1 MALMTIVAL
10 GINHKTASVEL
21 REKVAFS
28 PEQLSEALQQLSDHD
43 QFNEAVIV
51 STCNR
56 TEIYCS
62 LAQQN
67 SQILLQ
73 WLASFHGLDEYELS
87 SNVYCHQDNE
97 AINHLMRVACGLDS
111 LVLGEP
117 QILGQIKQAYNSA
130 KNHNSV
136 SVVFDR
142 LFQKTFSVAKQV
154 RTETDIGASAV
165 SVAYAAVNLAKHIY
179 GKLDKTKV
187 LLIGAGE
194 TIELVAK
201 HLYQNDPQQITVANR
216 TIERAR
222 LLAEEV
228 NADII
233 ALAQLP
239 ERLHQ
244 ADIVISSTAS
254 TLPIIGKGV
263 VEQAL
268 KQRRNKPML
277 FIDIAVPRDIESQ
290 VGELDAAYLYS
301 VDDLQ
306 TIVSENIASREQAAD
321 EAQDIITER
330 CTEFVMWMRSLDSVD
345 LIRSYRQDVHDI
357 KSELVDKA
365 ISQLNTGKDA
375 EKIIL
380 ELANKLTN
388 RLMHAPTRAIQ
399 DAAKKGE
406 VAQLSQLKKMLGID
420 QE

>member
-1 MALMTIVAL
+1 MTIVAL

-87 SNVYCHQDNE
+87 SNVYCHQDND
-97 AINHLMRVACGLDS
+97 AINHLMRVSCGLDS

-201 HLYQNDPQQITVANR
+201 HLYQNEPQQITVANR

-222 LLAEEV
+222 LLAEDV
-228 NADII
+228 NADVI

-306 TIVSENIASREQAAD
+306 AIVSENIASREQAAD
-321 EAQDIITER
+321 EAQVIITQR
-330 CTEFVMWMRSLDSVD
+330 CAEFVMWMRSLDSVD

-388 RLMHAPTRAIQ
+388 RLIHAPTRAIQ

>member
-1 MALMTIVAL
+1 MTIVAL

-73 WLASFHGLDEYELS
+73 WLASFHGLDEHELS
-87 SNVYCHQDNE
+87 KNVYCYQHEQ

-136 SVVFDR
+136 NLIFDR

-154 RTETDIGASAV
+154 RTETEIGASAV

-201 HLYQNDPQQITVANR
+201 HLYQNEPQQITVANR

-222 LLAEEV
+222 SLAQEV
-228 NADII
+228 SANVI

-306 TIVSENIASREQAAD
+306 AIVSENIASREQAAE
-321 EAQDIITER
+321 EAQGIIR
-330 CTEFVMWMRSLDSVD
+330 YRSAEFVMWMRSLDSVD

-365 ISQLNTGKDA
+365 VSQLSTGKDA
-375 EKIIL
+375 EKVIL

-406 VAQLSQLKKMLGID
+406 VDQLSQLKKMLGID

>member
-1 MALMTIVAL
+1 MTIIAL

-28 PEQLSEALQQLSDHD
+28 PEQLSDALTQLAQSA
-43 QFNEAVIV
+43 QFKESVIV

-56 TEIYCS
+56 TELYCS
-62 LAQQN
+62 LESEN
-67 SQILLQ
+67 SQALLS
-73 WLASFHGLDEYELS
+73 WLASFHNINEAQLS
-87 SNVYCHQDNE
+87 DNIYIHHNND

-117 QILGQIKQAYNSA
+117 QILGQIKQAYNTA
-130 KNHNSV
+130 KHHNGIRPT
-136 SVVFDR
+136 FER

-154 RTETDIGASAV
+154 RTETEIGASAV

-179 GKLDKTKV
+179 GKLDKTRV

-201 HLYQNDPQQITVANR
+201 HLYQHHPKSITVANR
-216 TIERAR
+216 TIERAQG
-222 LLAEEV
+222 LAE
-228 NADII
+228 DIEGNVI
-233 ALAQLP
+233 SLAQLP
-239 ERLHQ
+239 EELHKS
-244 ADIVISSTAS
+244 DIVISSTAS

-268 KQRRNKPML
+268 KQRRHKPML
-277 FIDIAVPRDIESQ
+277 LIDIAVPRDIESQ

-306 TIVSENIASREQAAD
+306 TIVSENMASREQAARQ
-321 EAQDIITER
+321 AQKIIEDKTR
-330 CTEFVMWMRSLDSVD
+330 EFIQWQRSLQSVD
-345 LIRSYRQDVHDI
+345 VIREYRKNAQEV
-357 KSELVDKA
+357 KNELVDKA
-365 ISQLNTGKDA
+365 LNQLQSGKSS
-375 EKIIL
+375 EKVLL

-388 RLMHAPTRAIQ
+388 RLTHAPTRAIQ
-399 DAAKKGE
+399 EAAKLGDIE
-406 VAQLSQLKKMLGID
+406 QLAQLKQTLGIE

>member
-1 MALMTIVAL
+1 MTIIAL

-28 PEQLSEALQQLSDHD
+28 PEQLTEALHQLQHSS
-43 QFNEAVIV
+43 QFKESVIV

-62 LAQQN
+62 LESADPQA
-67 SQILLQ
+67 LLG
-73 WLASFHGLDEYELS
+73 WLSDFHNIEQRDLTE
-87 SNVYCHQDNE
+87 NVYVHMNQD
-97 AINHLMRVACGLDS
+97 AVNHLMRVACGLDS

-117 QILGQIKQAYNSA
+117 QILGQIKQAFSTA
-130 KNHNSV
+130 KQHQAIQPT
-136 SVVFDR
+136 FER

-179 GKLDKTKV
+179 GQLDKTQV

-201 HLYQNDPQQITVANR
+201 HLSQHNPKSITVANR
-216 TIERAR
+216 TIERAQN
-222 LLAEEV
+222 LAKEV
-228 NADII
+228 GGSVIS
-233 ALAQLP
+233 LAQLP
-239 ERLHQ
+239 DALPS

-268 KQRRNKPML
+268 KKRRYKPML

-290 VGELDAAYLYS
+290 VSELDAAYLYS

-306 TIVSENIASREQAAD
+306 AIVNENLASREQAAI
-321 EAQDIITER
+321 EAQQIIDVRTQ
-330 CTEFVMWMRSLDSVD
+330 EFSEWQRSLHSVD
-345 LIRSYRQDVHDI
+345 VIRQYRQSAQEI
-357 KSELVDKA
+357 KNELVDKA
-365 ISQLNTGKDA
+365 LNQLQSGKEAD
-375 EKIIL
+375 KIII
-380 ELANKLTN
+380 ELANKLSN
-388 RLMHAPTRAIQ
+388 RLTHAPTRAIQ
-399 DAAKKGE
+399 EAAKEGDIDKL
-406 VAQLSQLKKMLGID
+406 AQLKQTLGIE

>member
-1 MALMTIVAL
+1 MTIVAL

-28 PEQLSEALQQLSDHD
+28 PEQMSEALQQLSGHAH
-43 QFNEAVIV
+43 FNEAVIV

-62 LAQQN
+62 LAERN
-67 SQILLQ
+67 SQTLLH
-73 WLASFHGLDEYELS
+73 WLASFHGLDEQELS
-87 SNVYCHQDNE
+87 NNIYYHEGTE
-97 AINHLMRVACGLDS
+97 AINHLMRVSCGLDS

-117 QILGQIKQAYNSA
+117 QILGQIKQAYHNA
-130 KNHNSV
+130 KTHDAIGV
-136 SVVFDR
+136 TFDR

-179 GKLDKTKV
+179 GKLDKTNV

-201 HLYQNDPQQITVANR
+201 HLYQNNPQKITVANR
-216 TIERAR
+216 TIERAKT
-222 LLAEEV
+222 LASDV
-228 NADII
+228 NADVI

-239 ERLHQ
+239 ERLHD

-268 KQRRNKPML
+268 KKRRHKPML

-306 TIVSENIASREQAAD
+306 AIVSENIAAREQAAEQAQTIIRSRTD
-321 EAQDIITER
+321 EFA
-330 CTEFVMWMRSLDSVD
+330 MWLRSLDSVD
-345 LIRSYRQDVHDI
+345 LIRHYRNDVQDI
-357 KSELVDKA
+357 KSELVEKA
-365 ISQLNTGKDA
+365 LSQLQAGKEA
-375 EKIIL
+375 EKVIL

-399 DAAKKGE
+399 DAAKKR
-406 VAQLSQLKKMLGID
+406 
-420 QE
+420 